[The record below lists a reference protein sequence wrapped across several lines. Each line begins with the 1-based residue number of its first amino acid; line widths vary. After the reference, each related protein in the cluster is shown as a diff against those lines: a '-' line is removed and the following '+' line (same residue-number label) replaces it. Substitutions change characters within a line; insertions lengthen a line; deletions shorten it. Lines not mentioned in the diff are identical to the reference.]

1 MCVCGVSIYRFLFLV
16 ACVTSHVCFCVGREC
31 ETTLCFGFV
40 IVFVRSLLSHRVSL
54 LSAQLMKRRGRAS
67 ARASR
72 TGGAT
77 VRSRCAVV
85 STPHTR
91 ANGPGETTLSK
102 SKPPSIS
109 FAVMNNLCLFISGY
123 KSGGSSKYCCSGCL
137 CLEFGYFFVY
147 FFICLFDF
155 GLKLL
160 F

>member
-1 MCVCGVSIYRFLFLV
+1 MCVCDASNYRFLFLA
-16 ACVTSHVCFCVGREC
+16 ACVTSHVC
-31 ETTLCFGFV
+31 LCFGFV

-54 LSAQLMKRRGRAS
+54 LSAQPMKRRGRAS

-102 SKPPSIS
+102 SKPPSMS
-109 FAVMNNLCLFISGY
+109 FAVMNNLLFVHKWIQIWWQQQILLIRMFMFRIYYYSLF
-123 KSGGSSKYCCSGCL
+123 S
-137 CLEFGYFFVY
+137 FFI

-155 GLKLL
+155 GFKLL